1 MKRTSI
7 KLFVFSLII
16 FMALAAN
23 AFAAIQWDVN
33 HTVALIYPSNMTYVD
48 RADPL
53 NDYGSD
59 SYLKVGDERG
69 NFFTEGNV
77 TYFDAVNATRTYMR
91 FSNVDLNELSGYTIA
106 NATLH
111 MYLTSVIDGAGTATT
126 NDTVNVR
133 QVVSANGYNY
143 ISGLT
148 WDGQADRDVSF
159 TGGILFASRDI
170 EISGESTGW
179 KQWETAATGN
189 GTIASM
195 IDGWISNSSTNYGV
209 VLENDFD
216 GVWQELVNGT
226 QYSIDNP
233 TQMNELEAVF
243 AKTQGSYPFLRV
255 QVVPEP
261 VSSVLMIVGAGVL
274 GLVSSRRRKKIS

>member
-23 AFAAIQWDVN
+23 AFAAITWDGN
-33 HTVALIYPSNMTYVD
+33 HTVALIYPSEMTYVD

-53 NDYGSD
+53 VDFGD
-59 SYLKVGDERG
+59 EPYLKVGDERG
-69 NFFTEGNV
+69 TYNATNGNFN
-77 TYFDAVNATRTYMR
+77 AVNATRTYML
-91 FSNVDLNELSGYTIA
+91 FSNEDLGELNGYSITD
-106 NATLH
+106 ATLN
-111 MYLTSVIDGAGTATT
+111 MYLSSVIDGAGNATT
-126 NDTVNVR
+126 YDTINVR
-133 QVVSANGYNY
+133 QVVSANSHTYMTN
-143 ISGLT
+143 LT
-148 WDGQADRDVSF
+148 WDGQADRGVSF
-159 TGGILFASRDI
+159 SGGTLFASRNVNTT
-170 EISGESTGW
+170 GEGPGFRE
-179 KQWETAATGN
+179 WETAASGN
-189 GTIASM
+189 GTISSM
-195 IDGWISNSSTNYGV
+195 IQGWVSNSSSNYGV
-209 VLENDFD
+209 LIENDFD

-274 GLVSSRRRKKIS
+274 GLASSRRRKKMS

>member
-23 AFAAIQWDVN
+23 AFAAITWDGN
-33 HTVALIYPSNMTYVD
+33 HTVALIYPSEMTYVD

-53 NDYGSD
+53 VDFGD
-59 SYLKVGDERG
+59 EPYLKVGDERG
-69 NFFTEGNV
+69 TYNATNGNFN
-77 TYFDAVNATRTYMR
+77 AVNATRTYML
-91 FSNVDLNELSGYTIA
+91 FSNEDLGELNGYSITD
-106 NATLH
+106 ATLN
-111 MYLTSVIDGAGTATT
+111 MYLSSVIDGAGNATT
-126 NDTVNVR
+126 YDTINVR
-133 QVVSANGYNY
+133 QVVSANSHTYMMN
-143 ISGLT
+143 LT
-148 WDGQADRDVSF
+148 WDGQADRGVSF
-159 TGGILFASRDI
+159 SGGTLFASRNVNTT
-170 EISGESTGW
+170 GEGPGFRE
-179 KQWETAATGN
+179 WETAASGN
-189 GTIASM
+189 GTISSM
-195 IDGWISNSSTNYGV
+195 IQGWVSNSSSNYGV
-209 VLENDFD
+209 LIENDFD

-274 GLVSSRRRKKIS
+274 GLASSRRRKKMS